1 MHKGEQLISALSAE
15 MVIVRSDYSEEK
27 TQADSWQQQAKRLER
42 KNEILIQEKDDFQ
55 KQITALESRQRD
67 YSVNIK
73 NVLNVIQVPV

>member
-1 MHKGEQLISALSAE
+1 

>member
-1 MHKGEQLISALSAE
+1 MHKGEQLTSALSAE